1 MIGGRSL
8 VNLKVQNWRE
18 THAFQPPIYGLQPT
32 QGRSDGFQPDWRRI
46 SIGSNLIE
54 MELSE
59 GAELLLQ
66 GQLTNSHVDLLG
78 DPLVV
83 GIDIQHYVL

>member
-1 MIGGRSL
+1 
-8 VNLKVQNWRE
+8 
-18 THAFQPPIYGLQPT
+18 
-32 QGRSDGFQPDWRRI
+32 
-46 SIGSNLIE
+46 